1 MSLERVIVVGN
12 QHKTQDM
19 IRPFVKNLFSADSL
33 EDTMDVLES
42 VEPDMVVIDEMVPLK
57 ATEAFIKKTNEKYE
71 GLNVLPILK
80 TNDQKNSAAL
90 IEAGAFDCIGG
101 PDDYNRL
108 SRIVDK
114 IKFSHPRSEKED
126 LFFAEDCPGSV
137 SIVGKSSAL
146 KRTLKMIKIVAKSDC
161 NPVLIVGETGT
172 GKELAAKAV
181 HITRHG
187 SGAKFVAVNCAALT
201 ANLLESELFGHTK
214 GSFTS
219 AESEKTGLFEIAE
232 NGTIFL
238 DEISEMPLDLQA
250 KLLRVIQE
258 RTFRKVGGTTEI
270 KSNATVIAS
279 SNRNLLKEVEDGKF
293 RKDLYYRLAV
303 FPISLA
309 PLRHPERKEDIPLLA
324 DYFLRT
330 SAVAP
335 DKTPK
340 IKSLTKLAIETLKN
354 HDWPGNVRELCN
366 VIDRAILIE
375 TTDKI
380 GCSSLLLN
388 TDLIMEAEDSSSAC
402 RFKDFSLESAEKEL
416 IGRALQEANGQKT
429 RAAALLGITR
439 ATLYA
444 KVKQYNIPT
453 AVQTVAVSA

>member
-219 AESEKTGLFEIAE
+219 AESE
-232 NGTIFL
+232 
-238 DEISEMPLDLQA
+238 
-250 KLLRVIQE
+250 
-258 RTFRKVGGTTEI
+258 RTFTIGWQY
-270 KSNATVIAS
+270 
-279 SNRNLLKEVEDGKF
+279 F
-293 RKDLYYRLAV
+293 
-303 FPISLA
+303 
-309 PLRHPERKEDIPLLA
+309 LLA
-324 DYFLRT
+324 
-330 SAVAP
+330 
-335 DKTPK
+335 
-340 IKSLTKLAIETLKN
+340 
-354 HDWPGNVRELCN
+354 
-366 VIDRAILIE
+366 
-375 TTDKI
+375 
-380 GCSSLLLN
+380 
-388 TDLIMEAEDSSSAC
+388 
-402 RFKDFSLESAEKEL
+402 
-416 IGRALQEANGQKT
+416 
-429 RAAALLGITR
+429 
-439 ATLYA
+439 
-444 KVKQYNIPT
+444 
-453 AVQTVAVSA
+453 